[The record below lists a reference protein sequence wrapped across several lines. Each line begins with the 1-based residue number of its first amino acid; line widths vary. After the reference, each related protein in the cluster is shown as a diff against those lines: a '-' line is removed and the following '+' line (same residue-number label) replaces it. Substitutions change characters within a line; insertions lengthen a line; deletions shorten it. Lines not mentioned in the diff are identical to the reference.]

1 MNIFKYGNKKWF
13 YLTII
18 LSLFSALS
26 GIFTAYVT
34 GEFINIATHG
44 TRYQLW
50 MNIFVSFVGLSFLF
64 LLNLLFVYVKNNL
77 ILSCNLAIKQKAFS
91 KFLTATDDS
100 SISEEVS
107 LLTNDLKQVETKGFL
122 NEIAILQ
129 NALIFIFAISYGFYL
144 SIEMTVIFFI
154 SSCTPLII
162 SKLFSSSIQN
172 SSKNWSSE
180 NGKYVGK
187 ITDFVKGKDTILNY
201 QAENIVQ
208 KLFVHQSFELENALK
223 KMNLYVDSSNQ
234 VVLFVANLFV
244 LCLSFGFGIYE
255 VLNHQLLLGS
265 FIAIVQVSNYLINP
279 LIAIATALNEK
290 KTTVDIFNKIEE
302 DSLSS
307 KVKPSFLINRL
318 DIIDGGISLN
328 QKVLFRHLNMHIEK
342 GDKILIIAPS
352 GYGKSTLLRALGG
365 YIEFTEGSYFINNDD
380 SASYDLR
387 SSFAYIK
394 QSPFIFNESI
404 LFNITM
410 GLEYEQSELEDVL
423 KQSVLEDLVKEKGLD
438 YNVGENGENLSG
450 GQLQRIE
457 IARGLLSQRNIILAD
472 EISSALDTVTSQKI
486 FDYLMNSTK
495 TLIEVSH
502 RVSKEQ
508 QSQYTKVYN
517 LANLPE
523 S

>member
-172 SSKNWSSE
+172 SSKNWS
-180 NGKYVGK
+180 
-187 ITDFVKGKDTILNY
+187 
-201 QAENIVQ
+201 
-208 KLFVHQSFELENALK
+208 
-223 KMNLYVDSSNQ
+223 
-234 VVLFVANLFV
+234 
-244 LCLSFGFGIYE
+244 LS
-255 VLNHQLLLGS
+255 
-265 FIAIVQVSNYLINP
+265 LI
-279 LIAIATALNEK
+279 
-290 KTTVDIFNKIEE
+290 
-302 DSLSS
+302 
-307 KVKPSFLINRL
+307 
-318 DIIDGGISLN
+318 
-328 QKVLFRHLNMHIEK
+328 HI
-342 GDKILIIAPS
+342 
-352 GYGKSTLLRALGG
+352 
-365 YIEFTEGSYFINNDD
+365 
-380 SASYDLR
+380 
-387 SSFAYIK
+387 
-394 QSPFIFNESI
+394 
-404 LFNITM
+404 
-410 GLEYEQSELEDVL
+410 
-423 KQSVLEDLVKEKGLD
+423 
-438 YNVGENGENLSG
+438 
-450 GQLQRIE
+450 
-457 IARGLLSQRNIILAD
+457 
-472 EISSALDTVTSQKI
+472 
-486 FDYLMNSTK
+486 
-495 TLIEVSH
+495 
-502 RVSKEQ
+502 
-508 QSQYTKVYN
+508 
-517 LANLPE
+517 
-523 S
+523 